1 MLNQFVS
8 TRYSNK
14 YQHKK
19 EIIIVR
25 QPMTRERTREK
36 SNKNVECI
44 HKKEH
49 HTEPVKG
56 SAYSKQCKVKA
67 KALTSPSDQRV
78 KS

>member
-36 SNKNVECI
+36 K
-44 HKKEH
+44 
-49 HTEPVKG
+49 
-56 SAYSKQCKVKA
+56 
-67 KALTSPSDQRV
+67 
-78 KS
+78 